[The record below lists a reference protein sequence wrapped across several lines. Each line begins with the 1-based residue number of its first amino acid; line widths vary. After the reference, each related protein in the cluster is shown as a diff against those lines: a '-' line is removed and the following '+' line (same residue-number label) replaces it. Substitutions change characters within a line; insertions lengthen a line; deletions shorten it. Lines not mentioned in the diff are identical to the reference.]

1 MRRIIEIAGSSFRM
15 AIQELWKN
23 KLRTLLSLLGIA
35 FGIFC
40 IIGVLA
46 TVQSLERNLQKEI
59 QSLGSNTIYIDKWDY
74 SAGDGGEFPWWKFIK
89 RPSPKIE
96 ELQAIKAKTPTAKY
110 AALVISAND
119 NVQVADNVLSGV
131 NIYGVTPEFQT
142 IQSVDI
148 VFGRS
153 LIESEFDYGT
163 NSAVIGYEIAEKLF
177 GTAERAVSKTL
188 TIRGKRCSIIGVI
201 KKQGKQMIGGWNF
214 DQSVVLPHRFAR
226 TIMDERRSDPVI
238 LVQAVTGIGT
248 KALAD
253 DLRGVMRSVRKLSPR
268 EEDNFALNDI
278 NDFSEVMSKAF
289 VSVNIGGWAIAVL
302 SLVVGMF
309 GVANIMFV
317 TVKERT
323 SQIGLKKAIG
333 AKNGVILSE
342 FLLESA
348 FLCIIGGAMGIILVY
363 ILTTIISIL
372 AEFPI
377 AVSASLL
384 ALAVGICIIVGLLA
398 GIIPAWRASRLNPVT
413 AIRS

>member
-1 MRRIIEIAGSSFRM
+1 MRRLFEIAGSSFRM

-46 TVQSLERNLQKEI
+46 TVQSLERNLQNEI
-59 QSLGSNTIYIDKWDY
+59 KSLGSNTIYIDKWDY
-74 SAGDGGEFPWWKFIK
+74 SAGDGGDFPWWKFIK
-89 RPSPKIE
+89 RPSPRIE
-96 ELQAIKAKTPTAKY
+96 ELQAIKSRTPTAKF
-110 AALVISAND
+110 ASFVISAND
-119 NVQVADNVLSGV
+119 KVQVADNVLSGV
-131 NIYGVTPEFQT
+131 NIYGVTPEYQS
-142 IQSVDI
+142 IQAIDYA
-148 VFGRS
+148 FGRS
-153 LIESEFDYGT
+153 LIESEFDYGS
-163 NSAVIGYEIAEKLF
+163 NSTVIGYEIAEKLF
-177 GTAERAVSKTL
+177 GTAERAVAKTL
-188 TIRGKRCSIIGVI
+188 TVRGKRCIIIGVI

-214 DQSVVLPHRFAR
+214 DQSIILPYRFAR

-238 LVQAVTGIGT
+238 LVQALPGIGT

-268 EEDNFALNDI
+268 EEDNFSLNDI

-323 SQIGLKKAIG
+323 PQIGLKKAIG

-384 ALAVGICIIVGLLA
+384 ALAVVICIIVGLLA